1 MNTKSLVISGVVV
14 AAVAGSAIFL
24 PTAWHSPAIAA
35 TPPEPSATTSA
46 PAPASSPPVV
56 AGLPDFSTLVERFGP
71 AVVNITVKQEMRTS
85 ARGRFDDPME
95 SSPFAPFFRGLPAPP
110 ARPMTGQGSGF
121 IISADGL
128 VLTNA
133 HVVDDADE
141 VTVKLT
147 DKREFTAQVLGKDK
161 LTDVAVLRI
170 DAHDLPFVQFGN
182 PEDLQ
187 VGEWVVAI
195 GSPFGFENSVT
206 AGIVSAKGRALPDDT
221 YVPFIQTDVAVN
233 PGNSGGPLFNLRGE
247 VVGINSQIFS
257 RTGGYQGVSFAIPI
271 DVAMRVQKDLVADGH
286 VSRGWLGVGIQGMSR
301 QLAESF
307 GLDQPRGALV
317 SQVMPGSP
325 AATAGLQAGDV
336 ILEFG
341 GKAINDSSDLPPL
354 VGATRIGTDVPLK
367 VLRNGKEK
375 NLTAEIARLADDD
388 GGEPEA
394 TLGSNGNESRSHLGV
409 AVADLSD
416 SQRAQ
421 LGIEHGGVVVT
432 QVSDGP
438 AAEAGIRRGDVLLQL
453 GREQIDGSQKLR
465 ELLDKAPQGKPI
477 PILVRRGENTLFL
490 ALQPASRNG

>member
-1 MNTKSLVISGVVV
+1 MNTRLVVITGVVV
-14 AAVAGSAIFL
+14 AAVAGAAAFL

-35 TPPEPSATTSA
+35 IPPEPPAASSV
-46 PAPASSPPVV
+46 PAPVSSSPAF
-56 AGLPDFSTLVERFGP
+56 AGLPDFSSLVERFGP
-71 AVVNITVKQEMRTS
+71 AVVNINVKQEVRTS
-85 ARGRFDDPME
+85 ARGPFDGSADE
-95 SSPFAPFFRGLPAPP
+95 LPFAPFFFRGLPAPP
-110 ARPMTGQGSGF
+110 ARPTTGEGSGF

-133 HVVDDADE
+133 HVVDDAAE

-147 DKREFTAQVLGKDK
+147 DRREFTAQVLGKDK

-170 DAHDLPFVQFGN
+170 DARDLPAVQLGD
-182 PEDLQ
+182 PAELK

-206 AGIVSAKGRALPDDT
+206 AGIVSAKGRALPDET

-271 DVAMRVQKDLVADGH
+271 DVAMRVQHDLVADGR

-317 SQVMPGSP
+317 SQVVPGSP
-325 AATAGLQAGDV
+325 ADAAGLKAGDV

-341 GKAINDSSDLPPL
+341 GKTINDSSDLPPL
-354 VGATRIGTDVPLK
+354 VGATMVGADARLK
-367 VLRNGKEK
+367 ILRNGREK
-375 NLTAEIARLADDD
+375 DVTVRIAQLAD
-388 GGEPEA
+388 GGEAEA
-394 TLGSNGNESRSHLGV
+394 RPASAGGEPRSNLGV
-409 AVADLSD
+409 AVADLTD
-416 SQRAQ
+416 NQRAQ
-421 LGIEHGGVVVT
+421 LGIESGGVVVT
-432 QVSDGP
+432 QVDDGP

-453 GREQIDGSQKLR
+453 GQKQIDDSRQLR
-465 ELLDKAPQGKPI
+465 ELLDDAPKDKPI

-490 ALQPASRNG
+490 AVQPRSRNG